1 MSRFSSGVQ
10 MAELI
15 LFDCDGVLVD
25 SEGPSNIVLAKNLS
39 GHGLPMTPEDC
50 EAQFIGGTMAMVG
63 EKARTMG
70 AQLPDDWIYEIYA
83 QLYARLTEGVDVIAG
98 IPGVLDRLEALGIP
112 FCVCS
117 NGSEEKMTITLG
129 QTGLWNRFDGAIYSA
144 HTLGVAKPD
153 PDLYLIAAERHGVDP
168 AHCVVIEDSLA
179 GVTAAIRAGMR
190 CLAYVAEGD
199 GVRLSDQGAEIIRH
213 MSEIPERV
221 GL

>member
-1 MSRFSSGVQ
+1 MSRFSSGSQ
-10 MAELI
+10 MTDLI

-39 GHGLPMTPEDC
+39 GYGLPMTAKDC
-50 EAQFIGGTMAMVG
+50 EAHFIGGTMAMVG
-63 EKARTMG
+63 EKAREMG
-70 AQLPDDWIYEIYA
+70 AQLPDNWIDEIYA
-83 QLYARLTEGVDVIAG
+83 QIYARLTEGVDVIEG
-98 IPGVLDRLEALGIP
+98 ITKVLDRLEALGIP

-117 NGSEEKMTITLG
+117 NGSEQKMTITLG
-129 QTGLWNRFDGAIYSA
+129 QTGLWDRFDGAIYSA

-168 AHCVVIEDSLA
+168 AYCVVVEDSLA

-190 CLAYVAEGD
+190 CLAYVAQGD
-199 GVRLSDQGAEIIRH
+199 GVRLSGEGAEIIRH
-213 MSEIPERV
+213 MSEIPERL

>member
-1 MSRFSSGVQ
+1 MSRFSSGSQ
-10 MAELI
+10 MTDLI

-39 GHGLPMTPEDC
+39 GYGLPMTPKDC
-50 EAQFIGGTMAMVG
+50 EAHFIGGTMAMVG
-63 EKARTMG
+63 EKAREMG
-70 AQLPDDWIYEIYA
+70 AQLPDNWIDEIYA
-83 QLYARLTEGVDVIAG
+83 QIYARLTEGVDVIEG
-98 IPGVLDRLEALGIP
+98 IPKVLDRLEALGIP

-129 QTGLWNRFDGAIYSA
+129 QTGLWDRFDGAIYSA

-168 AHCVVIEDSLA
+168 AHCVVVEDSLA

-190 CLAYVAEGD
+190 CLAYVAQGD
-199 GVRLSDQGAEIIRH
+199 GVRLSDEGAEIIRH
-213 MSEIPERV
+213 MSEIPERL

>member
-1 MSRFSSGVQ
+1 

-50 EAQFIGGTMAMVG
+50 EAHFVGGTMAMVG
-63 EKARTMG
+63 EKAREMG
-70 AQLPDDWIYEIYA
+70 AHLPDNWIDEIYA
-83 QLYARLTEGVDVIAG
+83 QIYARLAEGVDVIAG
-98 IPGVLDRLEALGIP
+98 IPEVLDRLEALGIP
-112 FCVCS
+112 FCVGS
-117 NGSEEKMTITLG
+117 NGSEEKMKITLG
-129 QTGLWNRFDGAIYSA
+129 QTGLWERFSGAIYSA

-153 PDLYLIAAERHGVDP
+153 PDLYLIAAERHGIDP
-168 AHCVVIEDSLA
+168 ARCVVVEDSLA

-190 CLAYVAEGD
+190 CLAYVAKGD
-199 GVRLSDQGAEIIRH
+199 GARLSDQGAEIIRH
-213 MSEIPERV
+213 MSEIPERL